1 MRFIAD
7 LHIHSHYSISTS
19 PQLTPEHLDA
29 WARIKGIGL
38 IGTGDFTHPGWL
50 EELKAKLE
58 PAEEGL
64 FRLKQEYSLEGKEAA
79 VSLPISSLGNGKS
92 HPVRFLLT
100 AEISNIYRWGER
112 VRKVH
117 NLILVPSF
125 EAAETMQI
133 RLSGFANINTKLNI
147 VENRPVPIPDYMFK
161 FFP

>member
-1 MRFIAD
+1 MRFVAD

-29 WARIKGIGL
+29 WARIKGIGV

-50 EELKAKLE
+50 EELKQKLE

-64 FRLKQEYSLEGKEAA
+64 LRLKREYRIEGGGAGLP
-79 VSLPISSLGNGKS
+79 LPISGPQGGRSG
-92 HPVRFLLT
+92 PVRFLLS

-117 NLILVPSF
+117 NLIFVP
-125 EAAETMQI
+125 
-133 RLSGFANINTKLNI
+133 
-147 VENRPVPIPDYMFK
+147 
-161 FFP
+161 